1 MLLLASIL
9 FELSTLPFTLENG
22 ATPEKHLVETMPG
35 GIAVFD
41 YNGDGKVDIFFTN
54 GAALPSGKKFPNRLF
69 RNDGGMKFT
78 DVTKEAGL
86 EGEGYSM
93 GAAVGDFD
101 GDGHLDLFVAGM
113 FANRLYRNL
122 GDGRFADVTAK
133 AGIRSDEWGVAGAW
147 FDADGDGLLDL
158 LVVNYGKI
166 DLAKPRACGEGKR
179 VYCNPKYYPPRPNQF
194 YRNRGGGVFELTKSL
209 EAWPGRGMSVA
220 VFDYDVDGKL
230 DAFVTNDGLPNS
242 LFRNLGGGKF
252 EETALLAGVALL
264 DHGQAVASMGVD
276 FDGENLIVSALSG
289 ETFPLFRKQ
298 GKAGFVDRTSLSQ
311 LGRLSNRYAGWA
323 ILFADFDNDGHRD
336 IFTANSHVD
345 DTLPNYK
352 QPNTVFRS
360 LGDGKFE
367 AVEAGLAKSVSAHR
381 GAAVADFDGDGRLDV
396 VVSRIGEP
404 AELWR
409 NVTPEVGA
417 YRSVPVKKIG
427 ESVTV
432 EGKTQVFSPS
442 AGYASSMFVPL
453 HFGLGKKPVQ

>member
-35 GIAVFD
+35 GMAVFD
-41 YNGDGKVDIFFTN
+41 YNNDGRPDLFFTN
-54 GAALPSGKKFPNRLF
+54 GAALPAGKKFPNRLF

-93 GAAVGDFD
+93 GASVADFD
-101 GDGHLDLFVAGM
+101 SDGHLDLFVAGM
-113 FANRLYRNL
+113 YANRLYRNL
-122 GDGRFADVTAK
+122 GDGRFADVTAR

-194 YRNRGGGVFELTKSL
+194 YRNKGGGVFELTKAL

-220 VFDYDVDGKL
+220 ILDYDSDGKL

-276 FDGENLIVSALSG
+276 FDGENLVVSALSG

-298 GKAGFVDRTSLSQ
+298 GRAGFVDRTAASQ

-323 ILFADFDNDGHRD
+323 ILLADFDNDGYAD
-336 IFTANSHVD
+336 VFSANSHVD

-352 QPNTVFRS
+352 QANAVFRS
-360 LGDGKFE
+360 LGNGKYE
-367 AVEAGLAKSVSAHR
+367 AVEAGLGGSVAAHR
-381 GAAVADFDGDGRLDV
+381 GAVVADLDGDGRLDV

-409 NVTPEVGA
+409 NVTPDAGA
-417 YRSVPVKKIG
+417 HRSVPVKRIG

-432 EGKTQVFSPS
+432 EGKTRVFSPS

-453 HFGLGKKPVQ
+453 HFGLGKKPAP